1 MPMGV
6 RTIRA
11 YELDEK
17 DTLTHRL
24 KLSIQKLSNDV
35 DNDAMENSSVR
46 TLASRELE
54 KGSKVKSKEPCS
66 LTGSTNLNLYQASA
80 EREEC
85 RSGQALAS
93 IAALPV

>member
-1 MPMGV
+1 MLMGV

-24 KLSIQKLSNDV
+24 KLSNDV